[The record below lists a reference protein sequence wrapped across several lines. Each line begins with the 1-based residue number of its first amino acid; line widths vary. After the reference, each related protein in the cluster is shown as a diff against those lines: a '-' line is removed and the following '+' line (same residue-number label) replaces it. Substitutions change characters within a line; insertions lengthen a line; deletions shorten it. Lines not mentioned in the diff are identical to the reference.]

1 MDKRIRLSLAAV
13 VLGIAAAAPALAQ
26 GPGGF
31 YLGGGAGWTN
41 VSVEDDDYYYD
52 CCYDY
57 YHSYDSGEEDAGFAA
72 HVGYRFGPYFAAEL
86 GYLNGGKPHWD
97 HSDVYVPELGDF
109 ADTEADLEIEAAQLS
124 VLAILPVGGSWELY
138 GRLGASF
145 WWAESEQRVYPLFE
159 NVSYARSLDDEGTN
173 FLFGIGIGVSPAPAW
188 HVRFEFQSFPIEE
201 ELLVSRG
208 DTTVDTLL
216 LELQYRPGF

>member
-86 GYLNGGKPHWD
+86 GYLNGGNETCPKPH
-97 HSDVYVPELGDF
+97 S
-109 ADTEADLEIEAAQLS
+109 A
-124 VLAILPVGGSWELY
+124 
-138 GRLGASF
+138 
-145 WWAESEQRVYPLFE
+145 
-159 NVSYARSLDDEGTN
+159 
-173 FLFGIGIGVSPAPAW
+173 
-188 HVRFEFQSFPIEE
+188 E
-201 ELLVSRG
+201 ELLKHGREKANGEMVIVPEVYSRIVG
-208 DTTVDTLL
+208 
-216 LELQYRPGF
+216 YFRPVENWNKGKKKEFSFRKPLKVMV